1 MVPRAPQPADSVT
14 LLRRAQDGDR
24 SAYEGLFARYYSRVH
39 RIVRARMGERLRR
52 YDDPEDLVQN
62 TFIQAIHSFD
72 SFEVRE
78 DARLIDWFAKLV
90 EHQVLKS
97 DRHHGA
103 LKRDRE
109 RDVVLRDVRD
119 RIASGEIELE
129 PVRSD
134 TAIVDRVANEEH
146 KRILD
151 ECLAELPEQ
160 QREVIL
166 LRDYAQGSWDWIARE
181 LDRPSVAAA
190 REFHRRALLRLMET
204 ARPRLGL

>member
-1 MVPRAPQPADSVT
+1 MVPQAPQPADSVT
-14 LLRRAQDGDR
+14 LLRRAKGGDR
-24 SAYEGLFARYYSRVH
+24 SAYEGLFARYYARVH

-62 TFIQAIHSFD
+62 TFIQAIRNFD

-90 EHQVLKS
+90 EHQVLHS
-97 DRHHGA
+97 DRHHRA

-109 RDVVLRDVRD
+109 REVVLRHVRD
-119 RIASGEIELE
+119 RIASGEIEFD

-134 TAIVDRVANEEH
+134 TAIVDRVANLEH

-166 LRDYAQGSWDWIARE
+166 LRDYAQGGWDWIARE
-181 LDRPSVAAA
+181 LGRPSAAAA
-190 REFHRRALLRLMET
+190 REFHRRARLHLMET